1 MMNTIFSSFAAK
13 GNTNITRPIFDKYYK
28 YFVALGYTEEDS
40 SLIAD
45 LFQTSANKGL
55 DVLVREYITKLESKG
70 SLILRC
76 LGPVELFIRPFGG
89 NETQRICPLS
99 LDMAIRLAD
108 ANVAGWEHT
117 SRHFLEQYNLA
128 QFLLGRDEVTLSL
141 PEKPY

>member
-1 MMNTIFSSFAAK
+1 MMNTIFNSFAAK
-13 GNTNITRPIFDKYYK
+13 RNTNITRPIFDKYFK
-28 YFVALGYTEEDS
+28 HFVDLGYTEEDS

-89 NETQRICPLS
+89 NETQCICPIS

-108 ANVAGWEHT
+108 ANVAGWEHM
-117 SRHFLEQYNLA
+117 SRHLLEQYNLA
-128 QFLLGRDEVTLSL
+128 
-141 PEKPY
+141 